1 MSDRGVSLKRAV
13 VDLLRTEKKFTTRE
27 AQEFAAAVFK
37 AMADVMA
44 RNVRTHADGIGTFT
58 VKQTPARE
66 MYDPNTGEKVKVPK
80 RWRVSFKPSAA
91 IKKAINE

>member
-1 MSDRGVSLKRAV
+1 MSDRGVSLKSAV
-13 VDLLRTEKKFTTRE
+13 ITELRRKYSTRE
-27 AQEFAAAVFK
+27 AQDIAMNVFV
-37 AMADVMA
+37 AMANA
-44 RNVRTHADGIGTFT
+44 IKRNVRTHADGIGTFT
-58 VKQTPARE
+58 VRQTPARE